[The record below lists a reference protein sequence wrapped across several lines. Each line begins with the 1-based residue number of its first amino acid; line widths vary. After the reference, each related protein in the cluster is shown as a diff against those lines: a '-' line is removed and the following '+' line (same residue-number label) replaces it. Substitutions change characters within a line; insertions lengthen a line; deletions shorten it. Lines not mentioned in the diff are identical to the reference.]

1 MLGLGLGFYG
11 EKILYNLDL
20 CEGALVCLE
29 GVNIN
34 PNAGLYVGSIGR
46 VVEIVYDEQH
56 TVGPNGDKTK
66 MSHLPSYIVVDFPNF
81 KPPQGLSVW
90 DEENP
95 TVSEHI
101 ILCWKFPILQFLT
114 NSCQTSLILLHPAVF
129 QACPNQT
136 TGTKMQ
142 QTLLLCNIHATPNC
156 LCSNHTPLPRSRSW
170 S

>member
-1 MLGLGLGFYG
+1 MKKKNDELLIKTHNRRNVPIVRLNCVFDNHKGNNVIPRHFYFYG
-11 EKILYNLDL
+11 KKILYNLDL

-101 ILCWKFPILQFLT
+101 ISPGLTQQDFVILEIS
-114 NSCQTSLILLHPAVF
+114 NSTI
-129 QACPNQT
+129 
-136 TGTKMQ
+136 
-142 QTLLLCNIHATPNC
+142 
-156 LCSNHTPLPRSRSW
+156 RD
-170 S
+170 